1 MSPTTLYINS
11 DWRTFLQEELYSD
24 NFQAI
29 INTLQTE
36 RNTSTIFPKDN
47 EIFNAFNI
55 TSLKNLKII
64 ILGQDPYH
72 GKEQA
77 HGLSFS
83 VPNGVKT
90 PPSLRNIFKELQAD
104 LNVPVS
110 PNGNLSHWAK
120 QGVLLL
126 NATLTVREKE
136 AGSHQKLGWENFTDR
151 IIEKISKKKEGIIF
165 LLWGSF
171 AQRKSILIDT
181 KKHHIL
187 TAAHPSPFSAYRGF
201 FGCKHFSKTNEI
213 LIENNQQPID
223 WKLCSEPLTL
233 F

>member
-1 MSPTTLYINS
+1 MSPITLYINS
-11 DWRTFLQEELYSD
+11 DWRTFLKEELDSD
-24 NFQAI
+24 NLQAI
-29 INTLQTE
+29 ISALQTE
-36 RNTSTIFPKDN
+36 MNTYTIFPKNN
-47 EIFNAFNI
+47 ELFNAFNI
-55 TSLKNLKII
+55 TALENLKVV

-72 GKEQA
+72 GKGQA

-90 PPSLRNIFKELQAD
+90 PPSLRNIFKELQED
-104 LNVPVS
+104 LNIPIS
-110 PNGNLSHWAK
+110 NNGNLSPWGK

-136 AGSHQKLGWENFTDR
+136 AGSHQKLGWENFTDTV
-151 IIEKISKKKEGIIF
+151 IEKISKKKEGIIF
-165 LLWGSF
+165 LLWGVF
-171 AQRKSILIDT
+171 AQKKSILINT

-187 TAAHPSPFSAYRGF
+187 TAAHPSPFSAYKGF

-213 LIENNQQPID
+213 LIKNNQQPIE

>member
-1 MSPTTLYINS
+1 MNPTTLYINS
-11 DWRTFLQEELYSD
+11 DWRTFLKEELDSD
-24 NFQAI
+24 NFQGI
-29 INTLQTE
+29 ISTLQAE
-36 RNTSTIFPKDN
+36 RNIYAIFPKED
-47 EIFNAFNI
+47 ELFNAFNI
-55 TSLKNLKII
+55 TSLENMKVV

-90 PPSLRNIFKELQAD
+90 PPSLRNIFKELQTD

-110 PNGNLSHWAK
+110 SNGNLSHWAK
-120 QGVLLL
+120 QGILLL
-126 NATLTVREKE
+126 NSTLTVREKK

-165 LLWGSF
+165 LLWGAF
-171 AQRKSILIDT
+171 AQRKSILINA

-213 LIENNQQPID
+213 LIKNNQQPIN

>member
-1 MSPTTLYINS
+1 MPTTKLHINS
-11 DWRTFLQEELYSD
+11 DWRTFLKEDLYSD

-29 INTLQTE
+29 IRTLQTE
-36 RNTSTIFPKDN
+36 RDTYTVFPKGD
-47 EIFNAFNI
+47 ELFNAFNI
-55 TSLKNLKII
+55 TSLDDLKVV

-72 GKEQA
+72 GKKQA

-104 LNVPVS
+104 LKAPVS

-126 NATLTVREKE
+126 NSTLTVREKE

-165 LLWGSF
+165 LLWGAF
-171 AQRKSILIDT
+171 AQKKSILIDV

-213 LIENNQQPID
+213 LIKNNQQPIN

>member
-1 MSPTTLYINS
+1 MPTTKLHINS
-11 DWRTFLQEELYSD
+11 DWRTFLKEELYSD

-29 INTLQTE
+29 INALQVE
-36 RNTSTIFPKDN
+36 RNTYAIFPKDD
-47 EIFNAFNI
+47 ELFNAFNI
-55 TSLKNLKII
+55 TSLESLKVV

-72 GKEQA
+72 GKKQA

-83 VPNGVKT
+83 VPNGVKI

-104 LNVPVS
+104 LKAPVS
-110 PNGNLSHWAK
+110 PNRNLSHWAK

-213 LIENNQQPID
+213 LIKNNQQPID

>member
-1 MSPTTLYINS
+1 MNPTTLYINS
-11 DWRTFLQEELYSD
+11 DWRTFLKEELDSD
-24 NFQAI
+24 NLQAI
-29 INTLQTE
+29 ISALQTE
-36 RNTSTIFPKDN
+36 MNTYTIFPKNN
-47 EIFNAFNI
+47 ELFNAFNI
-55 TSLKNLKII
+55 TALENLKVV

-104 LNVPVS
+104 LNIPIS
-110 PNGNLSHWAK
+110 NNGNLSPWAK

-151 IIEKISKKKEGIIF
+151 IIDKISENKEGIIF
-165 LLWGSF
+165 LLWGAF
-171 AQRKSILIDT
+171 AQKKSILIDV

-213 LIENNQQPID
+213 LIKNNQQPID
-223 WKLCSEPLTL
+223 WRLCSEPLTL